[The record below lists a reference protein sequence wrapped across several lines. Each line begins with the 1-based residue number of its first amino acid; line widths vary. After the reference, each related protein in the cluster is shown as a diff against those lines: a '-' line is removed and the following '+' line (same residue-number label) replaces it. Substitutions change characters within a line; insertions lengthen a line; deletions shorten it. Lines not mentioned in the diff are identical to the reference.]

1 MLCRIASIIVDERND
16 MEMKQTVENEAE
28 ANDDWIIDF
37 IGRSHYAEVMEKV
50 VQRGWQKGWLKGWL
64 KGWQEG
70 RQEGRQDD
78 KREIALN
85 MLNMKY
91 PLDEISR
98 ITKLNREEIC
108 QIAEDNNLTL
118 S

>member
-1 MLCRIASIIVDERND
+1 

-50 VQRGWQKGWLKGWL
+50 VQRGWQKGRL

-70 RQEGRQDD
+70 RQED